1 MKASPELVA
10 YFLRG
15 PVDGSERIDFAELNK
30 KAAKLG
36 WIIHPDCCNSTVA
49 AWLDSLTADHN
60 ATFYR
65 EWDDVL
71 SKDRF
76 EIFIDQLRHYASTYG
91 ELEEGREP
99 EGNGWVNDG
108 GPKPRFEDLK
118 VLEPITSQELGRKC
132 FEVIKSG
139 IALKDSTMKV
149 MCDYFMETKIDG
161 MDYGKEHFSDLLSQV
176 KNKEAKVYLGERFGV
191 YPDDG
196 VELMRL
202 LVYKY
207 TGKTLLIKDRATIRA
222 VKDMAED
229 LARKGLEAPLE
240 QLPDRSVGRL
250 STVFLRFKPLILA
263 MKTKMT
269 ANRVNRLRRMAA
281 VSHRPSRPGFWDTI
295 VSNSKAGIGEVK
307 RRLPELD
314 AWRKVR
320 LMMVAKERML
330 RPEDGVYV
338 VRNGRLFVR
347 EGYRPKCAQDWVG
360 QLYYALEESVV
371 DSLRDKACSVRFP
384 EAYELVLPTSEKNFV
399 GNFPYGT
406 SFQLTRN
413 NILGVYWRNE
423 WGTRDYDLSMI
434 DLHGRRIGWNSSWM
448 LGNRKVPDVM
458 YSGDMTNA
466 NPDAVELMYISG
478 KAPDGILKLNK
489 FNGDDD
495 SRFRFFFANEEREAG
510 KKMGYMVDPNN
521 IKFDAMVPF
530 EGQGEKT
537 IGILADG
544 RFFLMDLGSG
554 WRRVSTSGRYV
565 DAMLESMKRKTKCFI
580 PLKDILLRAGFSIW
594 EPPKEG
600 EEADKPDKPDLDLAA
615 LEKDTLIQLLK

>member
-49 AWLDSLTADHN
+49 TWLNSLTADHN

-65 EWDDVL
+65 EWDDVM
-71 SKDRF
+71 SRGRF
-76 EIFIDQLRHYASTYG
+76 EIFLDQLRHYASTYG

-99 EGNGWVNDG
+99 EGNGWVPNDG
-108 GPKPRFEDLK
+108 GPRPRFEDLK

-149 MCDYFMETKIDG
+149 MCDYFIETKIDG
-161 MDYGKEHFSDLLSQV
+161 MDYDKEHFSDLLSQV

-202 LVYKY
+202 LVHKY

-222 VKDMAED
+222 VKDAAED
-229 LARKGLEAPLE
+229 LACGELESPLE
-240 QLPDRSVGRL
+240 KLPVHSVGRL

-263 MKTKMT
+263 MKTKRT
-269 ANRVNRLRRMAA
+269 ANLVNRLRRLAA

-295 VSNSKAGIGEVK
+295 VSNSKAGMGEVK

-314 AWRKVR
+314 AWRKIR

-338 VRNGRLFVR
+338 IRNGRMFVR

-406 SFQLTRN
+406 SFQLTRD

-434 DLHGRRIGWNSSWM
+434 DLHGRRIGWNSQWM
-448 LGNRKVPDVM
+448 LGNRKAPDVL

-489 FNGDDD
+489 FRGEDD
-495 SRFRFFFANEEREAG
+495 SRFRFFFANEEREVG

-521 IKFDAMVPF
+521 MKFDAMVPF

-554 WRRVSTSGRYV
+554 GRRVSTSGRYV
-565 DAMLESMKRKTKCFI
+565 DAMLASMKRKTKCFI

-594 EPPKEG
+594 DPKEG
-600 EEADKPDKPDLDLAA
+600 DEADKPDLDLTS

>member
-49 AWLDSLTADHN
+49 AWLNSLTADHN

-71 SKDRF
+71 SRDRF
-76 EIFIDQLRHYASTYG
+76 EIFLDQLRHYASTYG

-99 EGNGWVNDG
+99 EGNGWVPNDG

-118 VLEPITSQELGRKC
+118 VLTPITMDELREKC
-132 FEVIKSG
+132 LEVLKSG
-139 IALKDSTMKV
+139 IALKGDTMMAMADV
-149 MCDYFMETKIDG
+149 VCDESLTCDQKAELVSSI
-161 MDYGKEHFSDLLSQV
+161 
-176 KNKEAKVYLGERFGV
+176 KNREAKVYLGERFGV

-207 TGKTLLIKDRATIRA
+207 TGKTLLIKDSATIRA
-222 VKDMAED
+222 VKDAAED
-229 LARKGLEAPLE
+229 LTYKGCESPLE
-240 QLPDRSVGRL
+240 KLPVRSVGRL
-250 STVFLRFKPLILA
+250 STVFLRFKPLVLA
-263 MKTKMT
+263 MKTKRT
-269 ANRVNRLRRMAA
+269 ANLVNRLRRLAA
-281 VSHRPSRPGFWDTI
+281 VSHRPYSPGFWDTV
-295 VSNSKAGIGEVK
+295 VSNSKAGMDEVK
-307 RRLPELD
+307 HRLPELD
-314 AWRKVR
+314 AWRKIR

-338 VRNGRLFVR
+338 VRNGRMFVR

-406 SFQLTRN
+406 SFQLTRD

-434 DLHGRRIGWNSSWM
+434 DLHGRRIGWNSQWM
-448 LGNRKVPDVM
+448 LGNREVPDVL

-489 FNGDDD
+489 FSGGDK
-495 SRFRFFFANEEREAG
+495 SQFRFFFANEERKLG
-510 KKMGYMVDPNN
+510 KTMGYMVDPNN

-544 RFFLMDLGSG
+544 RFFIMDLGSG
-554 WRRVSTSGRYV
+554 GHRVSTSGRYV
-565 DAMLESMKRKTKCFI
+565 DAMLKSMKRKTKCFI
-580 PLKDILLRAGFSIW
+580 PLEDILLRAGFSIW
-594 EPPKEG
+594 EPPKDG
-600 EEADKPDKPDLDLAA
+600 EEADKPDLDLTA